1 MNNKGQSLVI
11 FIIFLPLI
19 FLLIAIIYDLGSLEL
34 KKQKNINEIK
44 SAITYGLNN
53 IDDNDINQNINTIL
67 EKNISAQKTVTINN
81 NIITI
86 NAYLKEKSIF
96 PNILKDDYQ
105 INLNYKGYIENGKII
120 IEKE

>member
-53 IDDNDINQNINTIL
+53 IDDNDINQKINTIL
-67 EKNISAQKTVTINN
+67 EKNISAQKKVTINN